1 MKTER
6 AADVIAM
13 DCDRSNEE
21 NAKALGVVERPPR
34 ANARIRECRYILLL
48 AIADVFAAALSLL
61 SAVHTG
67 DGDVLAAAAPAA
79 LPLVVVASACNGLYA
94 RDELVVN
101 KTTLDE
107 APTLFALATL
117 YTLLIVVLQDLV
129 IDGALEVDQILVLWS
144 SLFVVALVT
153 RHVARRVGARLSPE
167 ERCLFVGSLASC
179 RRLSTKLEDGGKPA
193 RVIAQMSIGERG
205 AEGNDVA
212 ALHRLIDEV
221 GVHRVIIEPTDS
233 SPELTLDFVREAKA
247 TGARVSVLPR
257 ILEVVG
263 TAIEPDDIDG
273 ITLLGIRRFGL
284 SRSSRFVKR
293 SFDLMVAGV
302 MMIAVAPLMA
312 VIAVLIKCD
321 SLGAVFYR
329 APRVGRDGR
338 VFEMWK
344 FRSMITGADVMRE
357 QLEARN
363 QAAAG
368 LFKMADDP
376 RATRVGRRLR
386 RASLD
391 EMPQLLNV
399 LRGEMSLVGP
409 RPLVIDEDAQITGL
423 DRRRLHLTPGM
434 TGHWQILG
442 SSRVALTEMVK
453 LDYVYVANWSLWT
466 DVKIILRTIP
476 YVLRRRGM

>member
-1 MKTER
+1 M
-6 AADVIAM
+6 
-13 DCDRSNEE
+13 
-21 NAKALGVVERPPR
+21 
-34 ANARIRECRYILLL
+34 LL
-48 AIADVFAAALSLL
+48 AFADVFAAAWALL
-61 SAVHTG
+61 LCLRTG
-67 DGDVLAAAAPAA
+67 DGDVLAAAAPTA
-79 LPLVVVASACNGLYA
+79 LPLVVAASACNGLYG

-107 APTLFALATL
+107 APRLFALATL
-117 YTLLIVVLQDLV
+117 YTLLIVVLQDRLIV
-129 IDGALEVDQILVLWS
+129 GALEVDQILVLWS
-144 SLFVVALVT
+144 SLFVVALVA
-153 RHVARRVGARLSPE
+153 RRVARRVAARVSPE
-167 ERCLFVGSLASC
+167 ERCLFVGSQASC
-179 RRLSTKLEDGGKPA
+179 RRLSAKLEDGQMPA

-205 AEGNDVA
+205 GEKNDVA
-212 ALHRLIDEV
+212 ALQRLIDEV

-233 SPELTLDFVREAKA
+233 SPELTLDFVRQAKA
-247 TGARVSVLPR
+247 TGARVSILPR

-273 ITLLGIRRFGL
+273 ITLLGVRRFGL
-284 SRSSRFVKR
+284 SRSSRIVKR
-293 SFDLMVAGV
+293 SFDLVGASVLVA
-302 MMIAVAPLMA
+302 AAAPLMA
-312 VIAVLIKCD
+312 LIVLLIKCD
-321 SLGAVFYR
+321 SRGPVFYR

-338 VFEMWK
+338 IFEMWK
-344 FRSMITGADVMRE
+344 FRSMVIDADAMRA

-391 EMPQLLNV
+391 EMPQLFNV

-409 RPLVIDEDAQITGL
+409 RPLVIDEDARITGL

-476 YVLRRRGM
+476 YVARRRGM